1 VNEDSVCNTITTD
14 TLKYSFDNIS
24 SFTFIERIDH
34 SRFHD
39 VSVGGHVKVLPAS
52 EEQTEPI
59 VAEISLSLNQTTPED
74 FPALEACKTGSEVT
88 ISVDEDKD
96 EARRFGRRSQR
107 DYWPRIDINVNIYAT
122 KDLKLDD
129 LSLIST
135 VLRFTLA
142 SDLDL
147 TVANLTYIE
156 SKAASVHASNST
168 SLLSRKT
175 IISLDA
181 GSVTGAF
188 NLQEL
193 FAVNTKV
200 GSVHLD
206 ITPQDTLPSGN
217 KTAQFFASSNAGRI
231 WTTFPVFEKLPDRD
245 YQVDVSTKGGTI
257 GGSYVHGSKTVLTTE
272 AGAIAADIVP
282 FDASEKDSTFV
293 TSSRTG
299 VTSINVFPSYK
310 NPEKSLSHIKSSHH
324 TVVGDLTLKYP
335 STWEGRIHGSVIIGR
350 IVVRGSGVRVIREN
364 GLVKSLW
371 DRTKSLFDSIWSVGS
386 KRLAARALSGFGHS
400 IEAERGNGDSDIEF
414 KSNVG
419 SVAVIFGEEE
429 ESDW

>member
-1 VNEDSVCNTITTD
+1 M
-14 TLKYSFDNIS
+14 SF
-24 SFTFIERIDH
+24 
-34 SRFHD
+34 
-39 VSVGGHVKVLPAS
+39 GGHVKVLPPR

-59 VAEISLSLNQTTPED
+59 VTEITLSLDQTTPED

-88 ISVDEDKD
+88 ISVEED
-96 EARRFGRRSQR
+96 EARRFGRRSER
-107 DYWPRIDINVNIYAT
+107 DIWPRIDINVNIYAT

-135 VLRFTLA
+135 ILPFTLA

-147 TVANLTYIE
+147 TVAILTYIE
-156 SKAASVHASNST
+156 SKAAAVHASNST
-168 SLLSRKT
+168 QLLSRKT

-193 FAVNTKV
+193 FSVTTKG
-200 GSVHLD
+200 GSIHLD
-206 ITPQDTLPSGN
+206 ITPQDALPSGN
-217 KTAQFFASSNAGRI
+217 KTAQFFASLNAGSI
-231 WTTFPVFEKLPDRD
+231 WTTFPIFENLPDRD
-245 YQVDVSTKGGTI
+245 YQVEVSTKGGTI
-257 GGSYVHGSKTVLTTE
+257 RGSYVHGSRTLLTTE

-282 FDASEKDSTFV
+282 FDASEKETTFV

-324 TVVGDLTLKYP
+324 TIVGDLTLKYP
-335 STWEGRIHGSVIIGR
+335 STWEGRIHGSVILGR
-350 IVVRGSGVRVIREN
+350 IVLRGEGVRVIREN
-364 GLVKSLW
+364 RLVESLW
-371 DRTKSLFDSIWSVGS
+371 DRTKSLLGRIWSVGS
-386 KRLAARALSGFGHS
+386 KGWRAQALSGFGHS
-400 IEAERGNGDSDIEF
+400 IEAERGNGDSEIEF